1 MSSGWGCQYL
11 SSNENSSY
19 WCILLK
25 YKCEA
30 GCKGCVMAK
39 IGVFNT
45 TKPNIDEHQ
54 IPRVRSD
61 NPLAKKR

>member
-11 SSNENSSY
+11 STHDGCDD
-19 WCILLK
+19 WCVLLK
-25 YKCEA
+25 HKCEA

-39 IGVFNT
+39 TGIFNT
-45 TKPNIDEHQ
+45 TKPNIEEDRV
-54 IPRVRSD
+54 PRNRSD